1 MHVELGNYMRLTRA
15 GEWERERGRESEGG
29 EELAD
34 NGMGILSV
42 SASECG
48 VKDHRALIGILA
60 TWLW

>member
-15 GEWERERGRESEGG
+15 GEREGEREREDGG
-29 EELAD
+29 ELSD

-42 SASECG
+42 AATEWG

>member
-1 MHVELGNYMRLTRA
+1 MRV
-15 GEWERERGRESEGG
+15 RESEGG

-60 TWLW
+60 TWL

>member
-1 MHVELGNYMRLTRA
+1 MHVELGNYMHLTRA
-15 GEWERERGRESEGG
+15 SEWERESEGG
-29 EELAD
+29 EELSD
-34 NGMGILSV
+34 NGIGILSV

>member
-15 GEWERERGRESEGG
+15 SECERERERGK
-29 EELAD
+29 ELAD

-60 TWLW
+60 TWL